1 MRTRE
6 TSNENAS
13 FVKDPFSPYNVDNVD
28 GHRVPRTAGQVSF
41 ENSSKNTTK
50 AQNASIN
57 VINSDPIDFFN
68 QQPLKLTKKNLDMVA
83 PTPSEADRGFGIESV
98 NPRSEFLQFT
108 TDEDKE
114 STVIESVRF
123 PGEDQYGT
131 ESKDEDEDL
140 LDDDD
145 PYGIAYIDKG
155 TVVPAVGV
163 KTPSNRTNETMT
175 KLNEAVF
182 PAFTFIDGN
191 QLKTDPFFSEA
202 GPFEP
207 KESDRDSGILSAQQF
222 QSTHSLAYSAS
233 SCGETNN
240 LQKSENLHRFMNKL
254 EDHRG
259 QNRFPLS
266 PRNVFSNSKLPERGM
281 SKINTK
287 ADPDVKW
294 ADFSDCA
301 FEKKPDRKGGSEA
314 SNFITSHQA
323 SITVH
328 GFPENNENARPKHRH
343 PRNIESQG
351 QQTSKPSNQV
361 WGQRVIPEDE
371 PVDPDEDDG
380 AEGSEILHNA
390 YGFTAIRRDSEEI
403 GRPIGIQRF
412 PTVALGS
419 SRRSHGSSSTIRST
433 PQSNRYNETDSYNSH
448 SHHQST
454 NGSTTTEAAIVKPL
468 GIPNNAIMAS
478 MLFRRHHDIDAEVVE
493 AKLREHEQAYKTD
506 RNRGDIPRSVQAL
519 DGFSNVSSFSD
530 DTGVKLDMW
539 LRPTQ
544 DLLNH
549 FSRSRRANT
558 DFTSRLREQRVQA
571 TELFEA

>member
-1 MRTRE
+1 MARKKTTYEKKGLVRQLAGSLFPPGQKDKTDDSVWRPRKTLFEKLDGADDEEDLELDGFTNSVFSVECYATDYHFGNLVEQKKTTSERSRNTQKQQQKRDLSSIIIKPSSKDKFNPRTTSMRTRE

-83 PTPSEADRGFGIESV
+83 PTPSEADRAFGIENV

-182 PAFTFIDGN
+182 PAFTFMDGN

-301 FEKKPDRKGGSEA
+301 FEKKPDRKGGE
-314 SNFITSHQA
+314 
-323 SITVH
+323 
-328 GFPENNENARPKHRH
+328 
-343 PRNIESQG
+343 
-351 QQTSKPSNQV
+351 
-361 WGQRVIPEDE
+361 
-371 PVDPDEDDG
+371 
-380 AEGSEILHNA
+380 
-390 YGFTAIRRDSEEI
+390 
-403 GRPIGIQRF
+403 
-412 PTVALGS
+412 
-419 SRRSHGSSSTIRST
+419 
-433 PQSNRYNETDSYNSH
+433 
-448 SHHQST
+448 
-454 NGSTTTEAAIVKPL
+454 
-468 GIPNNAIMAS
+468 
-478 MLFRRHHDIDAEVVE
+478 
-493 AKLREHEQAYKTD
+493 
-506 RNRGDIPRSVQAL
+506 
-519 DGFSNVSSFSD
+519 
-530 DTGVKLDMW
+530 
-539 LRPTQ
+539 
-544 DLLNH
+544 
-549 FSRSRRANT
+549 
-558 DFTSRLREQRVQA
+558 
-571 TELFEA
+571 